1 MAKQKV
7 AMLTAGGL
15 APCLSS
21 AVGGLIERYSDV
33 APDLDI
39 VAYKSGYQGVLLGD
53 SIEISGQ
60 MREKAPLLH
69 RYGGSPI
76 GNSRVKLTNA
86 ADCVKRGLVKEGEN
100 PLRVAAER
108 LADDGITIL
117 HTIGGDDTNTTAA
130 DLAAYLAANG
140 YDLTV
145 VGLPKTVD
153 NDVVPIRQSLGAWT
167 AAEVG
172 AYFFDNVGNEQTA
185 APRTLVIHE
194 VMGRHCGWL
203 TAATAR
209 AYLQRTRHN
218 QYVDGLMMDS
228 QLKGVDAVYLPEMAF
243 DLDAEAARLKE
254 IMDRTGHATVFV
266 SEGAC
271 LDAIVAERE
280 AAGETVKRDAFGH
293 VKIDTINVGAWFQ
306 KQFANLLNAERSL
319 VQKSGYFARSAP
331 ANGDD
336 LRLIQSM
343 VDLAV
348 ESALNK
354 VSGVTGHDEAQNG
367 KLRTIEFPRIKGGKA
382 FDLSTAWF
390 AEVMD
395 NIGQKYK
402 EA

>member
-21 AVGGLIERYSDV
+21 AVGGLIERYSDI
-33 APDLDI
+33 APDIDI
-39 VAYKSGYQGVLLGD
+39 VAYRSGYQGVLLGD
-53 SIEISGQ
+53 SVEITAA

-86 ADCVKRGLVKEGEN
+86 ADCAKRGLVKEGQN
-100 PLRVAAER
+100 PLQVAADR
-108 LADDGITIL
+108 LAKDGVTIL

-130 DLAAYLAANG
+130 DLAAYLGANG

-153 NDVVPIRQSLGAWT
+153 NDVVPIKQSLGAWT

-172 AYFFDNVGNEQTA
+172 ANFFDNVSNEQSA
-185 APRTLVIHE
+185 APKTFVIHE

-209 AYLQRTRHN
+209 AYIQKTKGN
-218 QYVDGLMMDS
+218 EYVEGLLMGEQLKSIDGL
-228 QLKGVDAVYLPEMAF
+228 YLPEMAF
-243 DLDAEAARLKE
+243 DIQAEAERLKK
-254 IMDRTGHATVFV
+254 IMDKTGFVTLFV
-266 SEGAC
+266 SEGAG
-271 LDAIVAERE
+271 LDSIVAERE
-280 AAGETVKRDAFGH
+280 AAGDTIKRDAFGH
-293 VKIDTINVGAWFQ
+293 VKIDTINVGGWFQ
-306 KQFANLLNAERSL
+306 KQFASLIGAERTM
-319 VQKSGYFARSAP
+319 VQKSGYYARSAP
-331 ANGDD
+331 ANGED

-354 VSGVTGHDEAQNG
+354 VSGVTGHDEDQGG
-367 KLRTIEFPRIKGGKA
+367 KLRTIEFPRIKGGKH
-382 FDLSTAWF
+382 FDLSAKWF
-390 AEVMD
+390 GEVMD
-395 NIGQKYK
+395 HIGQPYK
-402 EA
+402 AA

>member
-1 MAKQKV
+1 MARQKV

-33 APDLDI
+33 APDLDLI
-39 VAYKSGYQGVLLGD
+39 AYRSGYQGVLLGD
-53 SIEISGQ
+53 SIEITPQ
-60 MREKAPLLH
+60 MREKAHLLH
-69 RYGGSPI
+69 RFGGSPI

-100 PLRVAAER
+100 PLKVAAER
-108 LADDGITIL
+108 LASDGVTIL

-130 DLAAYLAANG
+130 DLAAYLGQNG

-172 AYFFDNVGNEQTA
+172 AQFFDNVSNEQSA
-185 APRTLVIHE
+185 APRTLIIHE

-209 AYLQRTRHN
+209 AYMQKSKTN
-218 QYVDGLMMDS
+218 DYVEGFMMDE
-228 QLKGVDAVYLPEMAF
+228 QLKKIDGIYLPEMRF
-243 DLDAEAARLKE
+243 DRDAEATRLKDV
-254 IMDRTGHATVFV
+254 MDRYGYVTLFI

-271 LDAIVAERE
+271 MDVIVKELE
-280 AAGETVKRDAFGH
+280 ASGENIKRDAFGH
-293 VKIDTINVGAWFQ
+293 VKLDTINVGGWFQ
-306 KQFANLLNAERSL
+306 KQFASLLGAERSL

-336 LRLIQSM
+336 LRLIQGM

-348 ESALNK
+348 ESALNG
-354 VSGVTGHDEAQNG
+354 VSGVTGHDEDQNG
-367 KLRTIEFPRIKGGKA
+367 KLRTIEFPRIKGGKH
-382 FDLSTAWF
+382 FDLSAPWF
-390 AEVMD
+390 GEVM
-395 NIGQKYK
+395 NAVGQDFEK
-402 EA
+402 A